1 MSDSD
6 SKSKLRGRGAVWLV
20 VGALLLGG
28 GWYFFFNESTPLVN
42 AAMAGPAGKNG
53 SKKRA
58 ATKPADESEE
68 ASTTKKTAPGAKT
81 ASAAGAKNPAAA
93 IAAHA
98 ARAAAL
104 MANLGPEYHDTTSGF
119 SVRFPQDWRIRTFGG
134 KTWILD
140 CGDPSTG
147 MISVGFSS
155 CPRTMTV
162 DHLSPE
168 TIARRILRHPDTTL
182 QSQGRAVIAGHEA
195 IWSKFTG
202 PLAMTNGSPRMTRVH
217 YLIPLEDGRALELR
231 AAAPPSKFEQVA
243 PLMKAALETFALER
257 GSR

>member
-1 MSDSD
+1 MSESG
-6 SKSKLRGRGAVWLV
+6 SKLKLRTPRAAVWLV
-20 VGALLLGG
+20 VGALALGG
-28 GWYFFFNESTPLVN
+28 GWYFYCGESTPLVN
-42 AAMAGPAGKNG
+42 AAVAGPAAKASS
-53 SKKRA
+53 SKKSA
-58 ATKPADESEE
+58 ATTKPAATTQK
-68 ASTTKKTAPGAKT
+68 ASTPAKANSVART
-81 ASAAGAKNPAAA
+81 ASPTAGA
-93 IAAHA
+93 
-98 ARAAAL
+98 L
-104 MANLGPEYHDTTSGF
+104 LGPEYHDTTSGF
-119 SVRFPQDWRIRTFGG
+119 CVRFPADWRIRTFPG

-147 MISVGFSS
+147 MISVGFS
-155 CPRTMTV
+155 PYPKTMTV

-182 QSQGRAVIAGHEA
+182 QSQGRAVLAGHEA

-231 AAAPPSKFEQVA
+231 AAAPPAKFEQVA
-243 PLMKAALETFALER
+243 PLMKASLETFLLER